1 MRQCLV
7 KMGLEICLCQHSCS
21 SELNHPYVHTN
32 MLLENLIFTIYK
44 LETGLREISEEHDA
58 LLMRN

>member
-1 MRQCLV
+1 MFSQKGVWKSVFVNIPVC
-7 KMGLEICLCQHSCS
+7 
-21 SELNHPYVHTN
+21 SELNHPYLHTN

-58 LLMRN
+58 LLMQN

>member
-1 MRQCLV
+1 
-7 KMGLEICLCQHSCS
+7 MGLEICLCQHSCS
-21 SELNHPYVHTN
+21 SELNHPYVHTS

-58 LLMRN
+58 LLMQN